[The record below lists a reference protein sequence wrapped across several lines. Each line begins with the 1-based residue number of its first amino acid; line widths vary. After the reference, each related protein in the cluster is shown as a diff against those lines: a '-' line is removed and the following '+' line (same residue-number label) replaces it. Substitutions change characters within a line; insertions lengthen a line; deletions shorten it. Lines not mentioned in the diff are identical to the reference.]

1 MTREHPARK
10 KVVMPAVDLGG
21 TKIGF
26 AMVEIGEPGTFALEY
41 PPAEVAKVKGR
52 TDAALTLRRVADL
65 VRRGTREA
73 ERKGWTVL
81 RSVGMGAPG
90 LYLEDGGVDPR
101 TVPNIPGLARMK
113 PARTLEKHLGKGWNV
128 HINND
133 GVVQAVAA
141 ADALVRSPDY
151 AKKYAAVVR
160 KSGGKLIYFGPG
172 TGFGAGRIRVLE
184 DKRVAPLPG
193 SQAFFD
199 IVIRDGKTAE
209 ALIGGHGIGEAA
221 QRRER
226 RNLEIGKTVFLRF
239 TEGYEECLHDPG
251 ESTESRLRKISG
263 KTVAQAYLS
272 GEEEARNQ
280 AEEILVR
287 AGRDLAS
294 LILQLHKGKGAKKL
308 LPWEP
313 DDWNSVKGTRVFLV
327 AGLLIK
333 PTGKTVILPAARDVL
348 KKEGYA
354 RRIHIVEL
362 DRLPEMR
369 SLEGKIGIRG
379 SSLLVPKDEISRK
392 KWRASLVIGS
402 SRIHRH
408 IALLARRT
416 FLEKQR
422 PVLLAMDGYSGID
435 WKSRIPPLKRG
446 LEKQGF
452 HVTLVDFAGCYKPTG
467 EIERMIRPSMT
478 EEKTFGRIF
487 GGKLEDLL
495 DEGRIDSLRQRLV
508 KSRQRKGGSP
518 RAILCFGSGAA
529 CRPLRRLYDLVF
541 YRDVTREE
549 FTRRSS
555 KSLVLPLGA
564 RKKEGTRN
572 GQPGYLTG
580 KRFHYVDFPVLDKAK
595 KSLLKQAHAYIDDNL
610 PARPKLID
618 RSALD
623 EMISDLSRRPF
634 QLRAFYEE
642 GVWGGQWLKKVR
654 NLPDRMVNCA
664 WAYELMAYHMS
675 VKIPLGDTFVE
686 VPFPVLLDKEADKIM
701 GQRVNLAFKGLWPI
715 RVNYDDCWK
724 GGDMAIQI
732 HPDAPYVERNFR
744 EPLHQDE
751 SYYIMD
757 ATPDAYV
764 YLGLKEGVDLD
775 AFRERVRRAET
786 EAIPFDHRKFV
797 NLFPAKKGDL
807 FLIPAGTVHASGK
820 GCVVLELS
828 ATTDRYTFHL
838 YDYLRPDLNGKLRE
852 IHAEHAFRMLRKYPN
867 RNTSWVRKNLIQ
879 EPRCVRRGKDWAETA
894 LGKRGDLVFEVRRF
908 EFHTTVEEDTEG
920 VPHVLSLAEGRAAVI
935 RPVAWPEKE
944 FHLLF
949 SETVVVPA
957 CTGRYTIM
965 NPGKSPCKVIKTLV
979 NGSWL
984 GDISNGDVQSWTTF
998 RRAMK

>member
-1 MTREHPARK
+1 MTRERPARK

-26 AMVEIGEPGTFALEY
+26 AMVEIGEPGRFALEY
-41 PPAEVAKVKGR
+41 PPAKVAQVKGR
-52 TDAALTLRRVADL
+52 TDAELTLRRVAEL

-73 ERKGWTVL
+73 ERRGWTVL

-90 LYLEDGGVDPR
+90 LYLKDGSVDPR

-113 PARTLEKHLGKGWNV
+113 PARTLERHLGKGWNV

-141 ADALVRSPDY
+141 ADAFVRSPDY

-184 DKRVAPLPG
+184 DKRVAPQPG

-199 IVIRDGKTAE
+199 IVIRDKETAE
-209 ALIGGHGIGEAA
+209 TLIGGHGIGEAA

-226 RNLEIGKTVFLRF
+226 RNLEMGRAVFLRF
-239 TEGYEECLHDPG
+239 TDGYEKWLQEPD
-251 ESTESRLRKISG
+251 ESTESRLRGISG
-263 KTVAQAYLS
+263 KVVARAYLS
-272 GEEEARNQ
+272 GEGEARNQ
-280 AEEILVR
+280 AEEILVQ
-287 AGRDLAS
+287 AGRDLAR
-294 LILQLHKGKGAKKL
+294 LVLQLHRGKGAKKL
-308 LPWEP
+308 LPWGP

-333 PTGKTVILPAARDVL
+333 PTGKKVILPAAREVL
-348 KKEGYA
+348 KKEGCGK
-354 RRIHIVEL
+354 RIHIVEL
-362 DRLPEMR
+362 DRLPMMR
-369 SLEGKIGIRG
+369 NPEGKIGIRG
-379 SSLLVPKDEISRK
+379 SSLLVPKDEIARK
-392 KWRASLVIGS
+392 KWTASLVIGS

-422 PVLLAMDGYSGID
+422 PLLLAMDGYSGID
-435 WKSRIPPLKRG
+435 WRSRMPPLKRD
-446 LEKQGF
+446 LEKEGF
-452 HVTLVDFAGCYKPTG
+452 LVTLVDFAGCYKPTG
-467 EIERMIRPSMT
+467 AIERMIRPSMT
-478 EEKTFGRIF
+478 DEKTFGRIF

-495 DEGRIDSLRQRLV
+495 DEGRIDSLRRRLV
-508 KSRQRKGGSP
+508 KNRQRKGGLP
-518 RAILCFGSGAA
+518 RVILCFGSGAA
-529 CRPLRRLYDLVF
+529 CRPLRSLYDLVF
-541 YRDVTREE
+541 YRDVTSEE

-555 KSLVLPLGA
+555 KGLILPLGA
-564 RKKEGTRN
+564 RKKEGTRS
-572 GQPGYLTG
+572 GQPGYLAG
-580 KRFHYVDFPVLDKAK
+580 KRFHYVDFPVLDKEK
-595 KSLLKQAHAYIDDNL
+595 KALLKQAHYYIDDNL
-610 PARPKLID
+610 PGRPKLID
-618 RSALD
+618 RGTLD
-623 EMISDLSRRPF
+623 EMISDLSCRPF
-634 QLRAFYEE
+634 QLKAFHEE

-654 NLPDRMVNCA
+654 NLPDHMVNCA

-701 GQRVNLAFKGLWPI
+701 GQRVKRAFKGLWPI

-732 HPDAPYVERNFR
+732 HPDAPYIKRNFR
-744 EPLHQDE
+744 ESLHQDE

-764 YLGLKEGVDLD
+764 HLGLREGADLD
-775 AFRERVRRAET
+775 AFRELVQRAET
-786 EAIPFDHRKFV
+786 ESIPFDHRKFV

-838 YDYLRPDLNGKLRE
+838 YDYLRADLNGALRE
-852 IHAEHAFRMLRKYPN
+852 IHAEHAFRMIRKYPN
-867 RNTSWVRKNLIQ
+867 RNTSWVRRHLIQ
-879 EPRCVRRGKDWAETA
+879 RPRCIRRGKDWAEYL
-894 LGKRGDLVFEVRRF
+894 LGKREDLVFEVHRF
-908 EFHTTVEEDTEG
+908 EFDTTVEEDTNG
-920 VPHVLSLAEGRAAVI
+920 VPHVLSLAEGPAVLIRSRQFPKRAL
-935 RPVAWPEKE
+935 R
-944 FHLLF
+944 LGF
-949 SETVVVPA
+949 SETAIVPA
-957 CTGRYTIM
+957 CLGQYTIL
-965 NPGKSPCKVIKTLV
+965 NQGEGPCKVIKTLV
-979 NGSWL
+979 NDSWL
-984 GDISNGDVQSWTTF
+984 EDVSNGDVRS
-998 RRAMK
+998 

>member
-41 PPAEVAKVKGR
+41 PPVEVPKVKGR
-52 TDAALTLRRVADL
+52 TDAALTLQRVTEL
-65 VRRGTREA
+65 IRKGTREA
-73 ERKGWTVL
+73 ERRDWTVL

-90 LYLEDGGVDPR
+90 LYREDGSVDPK
-101 TVPNIPGLARMK
+101 TVPNIPGLSAMK
-113 PARTLEKHLGKGWNV
+113 PAKVLEKHLGKGWNV
-128 HINND
+128 HVNND

-141 ADALVRSPDY
+141 ADAFLRSPDY
-151 AKKYAAVVR
+151 AKHYAAVLR
-160 KSGGKLIYFGPG
+160 KSGWKLIYFGPG
-172 TGFGAGRIRVLE
+172 TGFGAGKIRVLE
-184 DKRVAPLPG
+184 DGRVAPLPG

-199 IVIRDGKTAE
+199 FVIRNGKTAE
-209 ALIGGHGIGEAA
+209 TLIGGHGIGETA

-226 RNLEIGKTVFLRF
+226 RNLEMGKTVFLRF
-239 TEGYEECLHDPG
+239 TEGYEEWLDEPDR
-251 ESTESRLRKISG
+251 SMESRVSRISA
-263 KTVAQAYLS
+263 KVVAQAYLS
-272 GEEEARNQ
+272 GRGEARSQ
-280 AEEILVR
+280 AEEILVQ
-287 AGRDLAS
+287 AGRDLAR
-294 LILQLHKGKGAKKL
+294 LILQLHTGKGAKKF

-333 PTGKTVILPAARDVL
+333 PTGKKVILPAARDVL
-348 KKEGYA
+348 KKEGYGKT
-354 RRIHIVEL
+354 IHIVEL
-362 DRLPEMR
+362 DQLPTMR
-369 SLEGKIGIRG
+369 NLEGKIGIRG

-392 KWRASLVIGS
+392 KWTASLVIGN

-422 PVLLAMDGYSGID
+422 PVLLAMDGYGGID
-435 WKSRIPPLKRG
+435 WQSCIPPLKRG
-446 LEKQGF
+446 LGKQGF
-452 HVTLVDFAGCYKPTG
+452 HVTLVDVAGCYKPTG
-467 EIERMIRPSMT
+467 VIEKMIRPAMT

-487 GGKLEDLL
+487 DGKLEDLL
-495 DEGRIDSLRQRLV
+495 DERRIDALRQRLL
-508 KSRQRKGGSP
+508 KTRQRKDGSP

-529 CRPLRRLYDLVF
+529 CRPLRSLYDLIF
-541 YRDVTREE
+541 YRDITREA

-555 KSLVLPLGA
+555 KGLVLPLGA
-564 RKKEGTRN
+564 RKKAETRN
-572 GQPGYLTG
+572 GQPGYLAG

-595 KSLLKQAHAYIDDNL
+595 KALLKQVHAYIDDNL
-610 PARPKLID
+610 PGRSKLID

-623 EMISDLSRRPF
+623 EMISDFSSSPF
-634 QLRAFYEE
+634 QLKAFHEE

-654 NLPDRMVNCA
+654 NLPEHMVNCA

-686 VPFPVLLDKEADKIM
+686 VPFPVLLYKEADKIM
-701 GQRVNLAFKGLWPI
+701 GRPVNRRFRGLWPI

-732 HPDAPYVERNFR
+732 HPDASYIKRNFR
-744 EPLHQDE
+744 EALHQDE

-757 ATPDAYV
+757 ANPDAYV
-764 YLGLKEGVDLD
+764 HLGLKEGADIDEFHELVQ
-775 AFRERVRRAET
+775 RAET
-786 EAIPFDHRKFV
+786 QGIPFDHRKFV

-838 YDYLRPDLNGKLRE
+838 YDYLRPDLNGSLRE
-852 IHAEHAFRMLRKYPN
+852 IHAEHAFRMLRKYPH
-867 RNTSWVRKNLIQ
+867 RDTSWVRKNLIQ
-879 EPRCVRRGKDWAETA
+879 RPRCIRRGKDWAEYI
-894 LGKRGDLVFEVRRF
+894 LGKREDLVFEVRRF
-908 EFHTTVEEDTEG
+908 EFATTVQEDTKG
-920 VPHVLSLAEGRAAVI
+920 VPHVLSLAEGRTAVI
-935 RPVAWPEKE
+935 RPVASRERE
-944 FHLLF
+944 FHLPF

-957 CTGRYTIM
+957 CTGRYTLV
-965 NPGKSPCKVIKTLV
+965 NPGKSPCKVIKTVV

-984 GDISNGDVQSWTTF
+984 EDLSNGDVRS
-998 RRAMK
+998 